1 MGFYELP
8 SRNKE
13 LANLV
18 NIDEERDPHSLK
30 FKYKHEKMFINSD
43 DNQVDISE
51 GKAAGDYTK
60 EIINAFKYIEDNPLL
75 GNAKLLVRMLE
86 VFTRELQQS
95 SLDIIRRTNRN
106 ELYMLCNLFGEKST
120 GRKTIAT
127 YFANMLL
134 IKKLCK
140 RIVTKVFSKP

>member
-1 MGFYELP
+1 LGKDMGFYELA

-75 GNAKLLVRMLE
+75 GNAKLLVRML
-86 VFTRELQQS
+86 
-95 SLDIIRRTNRN
+95 
-106 ELYMLCNLFGEKST
+106 
-120 GRKTIAT
+120 
-127 YFANMLL
+127 
-134 IKKLCK
+134 
-140 RIVTKVFSKP
+140 